1 VWTRSDAAGRFRIR
15 APLSAISFAL
25 TLAACATPSPEIRS
39 LPEIAPG
46 AAVPEAIVPEI
57 VSPTTPETVPGPS
70 EANAVRE
77 RMVAAALAQVG
88 RPYRYGG
95 ETTRGFDCSGLVRYA
110 HGTVDIEVPRRTR
123 EQAASVR
130 PVDPSRLE
138 PGDLLFFRIDGN
150 RPSHVSIY
158 VGDGHFVHAPSSGG
172 RVHLERLDHPYWAPR
187 LLHAGHYFAE

>member
-1 VWTRSDAAGRFRIR
+1 VWTRSDTTGGFRLW

-25 TLAACATPSPEIRS
+25 TLAACATPSPEIQS
-39 LPEIAPG
+39 LPETAPG
-46 AAVPEAIVPEI
+46 AVVPEI

-110 HGTVDIEVPRRTR
+110 HGTVDIEVPRRTL
-123 EQAASVR
+123 EQAASAHR
-130 PVDPSRLE
+130 VDRSRLE
-138 PGDLLFFRIDGN
+138 PGDLLFFRTDGN

-172 RVHLERLDHPYWAPR
+172 HVHMERLDHPYWAAR